1 MKYIA
6 TTDDRTFEIEISS
19 EREVTVDGRRLS
31 IDFQS
36 VAGQPVYSLIIDG
49 RSYEAYIQRG
59 PDGLEVVLAGRL
71 YHVVVEDERERRL
84 RLASAGAAVTS
95 GDLNLRAPMPGLVVA
110 VPVSQGQA
118 VERGTDLV
126 ILESMK
132 MQNELKAPRAGT
144 ITQVRVRP
152 GDRVDQDQVLM
163 VLS

>member
-6 TTDDRTFEIEISS
+6 TTDDRTFEIEITS
-19 EREVTVDGRRLS
+19 EREVTVDGRCLS

-49 RSYEAYIQRG
+49 RSYEAYVHPA

-84 RLASAGAAVTS
+84 RLASVGAAVTS

-110 VPVSQGQA
+110 VPVSQGQT

-144 ITQVRVRP
+144 VTQVRVRP
-152 GDRVDQDQVLM
+152 GDRVDQNQVLM